1 MKPSQLEQ
9 VIKAMHT
16 EAYLWARQC
25 CDFDEESAKDVLQE
39 VYLKILEGKASFKEK
54 SSIKTWLFAVIRF
67 TAAEALRK
75 EKPSIPLD
83 GQAEI
88 VDIPETEIPESHEDL
103 IRLLPERQREVLL
116 LVFYHGL
123 TLDKAATVLELQI
136 GTIRTHYDR
145 GKKNL
150 KDLILKKRAYENA
163 GERR

>member
-9 VIKAMHT
+9 VIKELHS

-25 CDFDEESAKDVLQE
+25 CNFDEESAKDVLQD

-75 EKPSIPLD
+75 KKPSIQVD
-83 GQAEI
+83 VHSEI
-88 VDIPETEIPESHEDL
+88 LDIPETEIPESYEDL
-103 IRLLPERQREVLL
+103 NLLLPERQREVLL

-123 TLDKAATVLELQI
+123 TLDKAAAVLELQI

-150 KDLILKKRAYENA
+150 KELILKKRAYENA
-163 GERR
+163 GE